1 MEKYNL
7 TENDLLAK
15 LTLIEQH
22 MGKCPSNFYEP
33 STHFRSSD
41 EILIQ
46 KEASMMMKHVGLNH
60 HVACITYTE
69 TRLNTGGNVEL
80 DNSENVFIDIS
91 KDLKGQDAKVLAVMA
106 HEICHKVLYVHGL
119 YYPNLSIENEI
130 LTDLATV
137 YLGFGK
143 LSLNGCYNKK
153 VVNCKESKDE
163 KNAET
168 IRTTIESIGYLSLK
182 QFSQAYN
189 IVCGCNGTLSTML
202 IGLNSDAREMVLRTP
217 FNIQAPIK
225 TTEIKQVLR
234 SIQIDDAKTTNYI
247 KTIEGILHTLKN
259 IIKENQTQYNKDLV
273 LPFNLDSGSDIIE
286 HQMKAAEMLTKYEID
301 VVNPNSDTIST
312 ILKQLIVDY
321 RKICKTDDT
330 QLLTIECPCCGYKKN
345 NGLKEYKEVFVKCPN
360 CGHYFLW
367 NAKNDYYI
375 EDKEGSAS
383 EEIRKNKDSVD
394 NNINNNQNRSKNHI
408 NTFNRSKDITY
419 RYLKYLFIIAFLL
432 SYIPLCIFV
441 NIPWI
446 FKVMM
451 VFPYSLFYYILVKNL
466 LPNDY
471 DANFDVKGDYNGGD
485 LNVDY
490 RGIGETLMGK
500 FGSGSSSFFS
510 KFKGEFGAYR
520 AYVFITILFITIPI
534 NCLVLKEDTKP
545 EDELMNKRKYKVYGT
560 SKWFLLEVLWLYLR
574 KYCYI
579 AAVVIVIY
587 FLNYLWCLFK

>member
-7 TENDLLAK
+7 TEKDLLAK
-15 LTLIEQH
+15 LTLIEHQ

-69 TRLNTGGNVEL
+69 TRSGTGGNVEL
-80 DNSENVFIDIS
+80 DNSDNVFIDIS
-91 KDLKGQDAKVLAVMA
+91 RDLKGQDAKVLAVMA
-106 HEICHKVLYVHGL
+106 HEICHKLLFVHGL

-130 LTDLATV
+130 LTDLATIYV
-137 YLGFGK
+137 GFGK

-153 VVNCKESKDE
+153 TVSSKEFKDG
-163 KNAET
+163 KNVDT
-168 IRTTIESIGYLSLK
+168 IRTTTDFIGYLSLK
-182 QFSQAYN
+182 QFSKAYN
-189 IVCGCNGTLSTML
+189 IVCGCNGTHSTML
-202 IGLNSDAREMVLRTP
+202 DGLNSDAREMVLRNS

-225 TTEIKQVLR
+225 TTEIKQILR
-234 SIQIDDAKTTNYI
+234 SIQIDDATTTNYI

-259 IIKENQTQYNKDLV
+259 KIKENQTQYKKDLV
-273 LPFNLDSGSDIIE
+273 LPFNLDSESGLIE
-286 HQMKAAEMLTKYEID
+286 HQMKAAEMLTKYEMEL
-301 VVNPNSDTIST
+301 VNPNTDKITT

-321 RKICKTDDT
+321 KKICKTDDS

-345 NGLKEYKEVFVKCPN
+345 NGLNEYKEVFVKCPS
-360 CGHYFLW
+360 CGHYFVW

-375 EDKEGSAS
+375 GNEEERDSEEVIVDEDSVNDNIGYNQNENKYYGNTFIKSREDKF
-383 EEIRKNKDSVD
+383 RV
-394 NNINNNQNRSKNHI
+394 
-408 NTFNRSKDITY
+408 
-419 RYLKYLFIIAFLL
+419 LKYFLIIAFLL

-446 FKVMM
+446 LKVMM
-451 VFPYSLFYYILVKNL
+451 VFPYSLLYYLLVKNW

-471 DANFDVKGDYNGGD
+471 NANFDVMGDYKGGD
-485 LNVDY
+485 LNVNY

-500 FGSGSSSFFS
+500 FGSGSSSFYS
-510 KFKGEFGAYR
+510 RFKGEYGAYR
-520 AYVFITILFITIPI
+520 TYVFMTILFITIPI

-560 SKWFLLEVLWLYLR
+560 SRWYLLEVLWLYLR

-579 AAVVIVIY
+579 AAVIIVIY
-587 FLNYLWCLFK
+587 FMDYLWNIFK

>member
-1 MEKYNL
+1 MGKYNL
-7 TENDLLAK
+7 TEKDILAK
-15 LTLIEQH
+15 LTLIEHH
-22 MGKCPSNFYEP
+22 MGKCPSGFYDP
-33 STHFRSSD
+33 SPHFRSSD

-69 TRLNTGGNVEL
+69 TKSGTGGNVEL
-80 DNSENVFIDIS
+80 DNSDNVFIDIS
-91 KDLKGQDAKVLAVMA
+91 RDFKGQDVKVLAVMA
-106 HEICHKVLYVHGL
+106 HEICHKALFVHGL

-137 YLGFGK
+137 YVGFGK

-153 VVNCKESKDE
+153 EINSKEFKDG
-163 KNAET
+163 KDIET
-168 IRTTIESIGYLSLK
+168 TRTTVDSIGYLSLK

-189 IVCGCNGTLSTML
+189 IVCGCNGTYSTML
-202 IGLNSDAREMVLRTP
+202 VGLNPDARDMVLRNS
-217 FNIQAPIK
+217 FNIQKPINK
-225 TTEIKQVLR
+225 TEIKQILR
-234 SIQIDDAKTTNYI
+234 SIQIDDATTTNYI
-247 KTIEGILHTLKN
+247 KTIEGILYTLKN
-259 IIKENQTQYNKDLV
+259 KIRENQTQYKKDLV

-286 HQMKAAEMLTKYEID
+286 HQMKAAEVLTKYEID
-301 VVNPNSDTIST
+301 LINPNTDKISI
-312 ILKQLIVDY
+312 ILKRLIVDY
-321 RKICKTDDT
+321 QKICKTDDS

-345 NGLKEYKEVFVKCPN
+345 NGLNEYKEVFVKCPS
-360 CGHYFLW
+360 CGHYFVW

-375 EDKEGSAS
+375 DNKQDIES
-383 EEIRKNKDSVD
+383 EEVAIDEESANENKGNYQNAKNYFE
-394 NNINNNQNRSKNHI
+394 
-408 NTFNRSKDITY
+408 NTFIGSRKDQL
-419 RYLKYLFIIAFLL
+419 RYLKYFIIIAFLL
-432 SYIPLCIFV
+432 SYIPLCIYV

-451 VFPYSLFYYILVKNL
+451 VYPYSLLFYLLVKNW

-471 DANFDVKGDYNGGD
+471 NANFDVKGDYNGGD

-510 KFKGEFGAYR
+510 KFKGEYGAYR
-520 AYVFITILFITIPI
+520 TYVFMTILFITIPI

-560 SKWFLLEVLWLYLR
+560 SRWYLLEVLWLYLR

-579 AAVVIVIY
+579 AAVILVIY
-587 FLNYLWCLFK
+587 FLEYLWNLFK